1 MIGRKYVFDDTELLR
16 TRSNQ
21 RDPSPRLAQVPQ
33 QPGIIEH
40 SLSAGCAAA
49 QQLRIIEHNPR
60 GSLGLDR
67 LPQQVGLIQLKSGDY
82 YEWMSESGL
91 LARVA
96 KHDTICYR
104 GK

>member
-1 MIGRKYVFDDTELLR
+1 
-16 TRSNQ
+16 
-21 RDPSPRLAQVPQ
+21 VP
-33 QPGIIEH
+33 
-40 SLSAGCAAA
+40 
-49 QQLRIIEHNPR
+49 QQLRIIP
-60 GSLGLDR
+60 LI
-67 LPQQVGLIQLKSGDY
+67 IQLKSGDY